1 VDPSVRSW
9 GSEEDLAALDDWGKK
24 IEAWSQAKSL
34 QVYYGEFGVTA
45 AQTAGTGRDK
55 WYKAHAALI
64 AGKGWG
70 GSVWSDGG
78 GHMIYDY
85 NNETWVDA
93 ICKDL
98 LGYSWGNR
106 TRTT

>member
-1 VDPSVRSW
+1 
-9 GSEEDLAALDDWGKK
+9 
-24 IEAWSQAKSL
+24 
-34 QVYYGEFGVTA
+34 
-45 AQTAGTGRDK
+45 
-55 WYKAHAALI
+55 
-64 AGKGWG
+64 
-70 GSVWSDGG
+70 VWSDGG